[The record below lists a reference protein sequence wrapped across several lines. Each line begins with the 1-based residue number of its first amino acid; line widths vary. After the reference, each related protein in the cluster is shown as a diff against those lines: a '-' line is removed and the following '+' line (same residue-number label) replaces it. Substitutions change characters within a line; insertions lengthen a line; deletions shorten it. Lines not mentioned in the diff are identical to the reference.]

1 MLTYTGMAQM
11 TALIL
16 SDVGGTAFDYV
27 GIGTSNAA
35 ENANHT
41 NLQTP
46 LVRKAAVGSRVQTT
60 VANDTGQLVATFSST
75 DGLSGSATI
84 TETGVFTAGSGGVM
98 LFRKVV
104 AGKTVNWDDGDT
116 LTVTDKC
123 QVKQGT

>member
-84 TETGVFTAGSGGVM
+84 TETGVFTADSGGVM